1 MANLKDSERIIKSLQ
16 NLISNQHISSCL
28 PEDIKNIELVM
39 QELIKSKIEFIESKE
54 QFESIFNTNPSPTII
69 TTLDEGI
76 IVNINQAY
84 LNLFG
89 YTKDEVIGETTRFKF
104 YENPDDR
111 QIALSEIT
119 KNGFYENLKINFHKK
134 NGDKIIGLFSGKVV
148 SLNGIPHLISVVLD
162 ITEQALT
169 EQKLKESEE
178 KYRRLFENA
187 VEMIVVIQDLKIKIY
202 NPIFA
207 QLTGY
212 SNEEIENTLYWE
224 FIHTDERQFIVDQH
238 IKRLNDTAENEIS
251 SFKLIKKDKSIIWVE
266 LNAIKIEWEGRAATL
281 SFLTDVTERKNK
293 ENEILYLSYHDQ
305 LTGLY
310 NRRFYEEELHRLDKE
325 RNLPLSIIMADV
337 NGLKLTNDAF
347 GHIAGDKILM
357 ETANIIKEECRSD
370 DIVARVGGDE
380 FIILLPSTSTEEA
393 SNIVERIN
401 KSIQNK
407 RIENTLLSVSFG
419 VATKYDKNEKVSVIS
434 ILAEDNMYHHKLIE
448 SNLVKKENIKLIFN
462 SLYGENKE
470 EERHS
475 RNVSELCEKLAIAL
489 EMNEKFINDI
499 KLAGLMHDIGKV
511 AVDKNI
517 LNKTS
522 PLSEHEKIELA
533 KHAEVGYHILKSVTE
548 YSNLAEYIVTHH
560 ERLDGKGYPKGLE
573 AKDIP
578 YPAKIIAVVEA
589 YDVMTNDNPYKR
601 ALSKEE
607 AIKELIKNSGI
618 QFDSEIVKMFIKKV
632 LKSDISIN
640 ITN

>member
-1 MANLKDSERIIKSLQ
+1 MANLYDSEKVINLMQ
-16 NLISNQHISSCL
+16 NLISNQYISSCL
-28 PEDIKNIELVM
+28 PEDIKNIKLII
-39 QELIKSKIEFIESKE
+39 QELKKLKNEYYESKE
-54 QFESIFNTNPSPTII
+54 QFESIFYTNPSPTII

-111 QIALSEIT
+111 LLAINEIN
-119 KNGFYENLKINFHKK
+119 KNGFFENLKVNFRKK
-134 NGDKIIGLFSGKVV
+134 NGEKISGLFSGKLVT
-148 SLNGIPHLISVVLD
+148 LNGSPHLISVVLD
-162 ITEQALT
+162 ITERELS
-169 EQKLKESEE
+169 EQKLKKSEE

-187 VEMIVVIQDLKIKIY
+187 VEMIVVVQDSKIKIY

-212 SNEEIENTLYWE
+212 TNEEISSANFWD
-224 FIHTDERQFIVDQH
+224 FIHEDERKFIVNQH
-238 IKRLNDTAENEIS
+238 EKRLNNNAEDKIY
-251 SFKLIKKDKSIIWVE
+251 SFKLIRKDERVIWVE
-266 LNAIKIEWEGRAATL
+266 INAIKIEWEGKPATL
-281 SFLTDVTERKNK
+281 SFLTDITERKNK

-310 NRRFYEEELHRLDKE
+310 NRRFYEEELHRLDNV
-325 RNLPLSIIMADV
+325 RNLPLSIVMADV

-347 GHIAGDKILM
+347 GHLAGDKMLK
-357 ETANIIKEECRSD
+357 ETANIIKDECRSD

-380 FIILLPSTSTEEA
+380 FIILLPSTSLEETTR
-393 SNIVERIN
+393 IVERIN
-401 KSIQNK
+401 MSIQNK

-419 VATKYDKNEKVSVIS
+419 IATKNDKNEKINVIS

-448 SNLVKKENIKLIFN
+448 SDLVKRENIKLIFRC
-462 SLYGENKE
+462 LYGENKE

-475 RNVSELCEKLAIAL
+475 KNVSELCEKLAMAL
-489 EMNEKFINDI
+489 DMNDKFVSDI

-511 AVDKNI
+511 AVNKSI

-522 PLSEHEKIELA
+522 PLNESERMEMA
-533 KHAEVGYHILKSVTE
+533 KHAEVGYHILKSVSE

-578 YPAKIIAVVEA
+578 YPAKIIAVAEA
-589 YDVMTNDNPYKR
+589 YDVMINDNPYKR
-601 ALSKEE
+601 ALSKED
-607 AIKELIKNSGI
+607 AIKELIRNSGM
-618 QFDSEIVKMFIKKV
+618 QFDADITKVFIEKV
-632 LKSDISIN
+632 LN
-640 ITN
+640 